1 MLLAAESI
9 ESQAGRVA
17 KDLLFNCARRR
28 ATTPATSVIVG
39 ARPIEGEEE
48 EDEEDELQVQLY
60 GIRAAESA
68 RTEAHGQ

>member
-17 KDLLFNCARRR
+17 K
-28 ATTPATSVIVG
+28 ATTPATSVVVG
-39 ARPIEGEEE
+39 ARPIGEGEE